1 VDNVSAIHLD
11 NRLVHYE
18 VVGRRGQP
26 IIFLHSWLGS
36 WRYWLPTMEHVADR
50 YRTYALDFWGFGE
63 SDRHDSA
70 FTVSEYVDM
79 LYGFMDQ
86 LGLSKVNLAG
96 HGLGG
101 MVAIRAA
108 SEQPERFLKIMVV
121 NTPIQGA
128 QVQSVAKPGAL
139 LRLLG
144 RSTPTNV
151 WARLIRQLNVDYP
164 QILAEIIEDT
174 ESLSENLVQ
183 RVLASII
190 ETDLR
195 PDLARLE
202 LPLLAVYGE
211 KDGIVD
217 ASHAS
222 YLQEDHGHLQ
232 QVLKFPRS
240 NHLPFL
246 DQPNVFSRMLL
257 DFLASQ
263 GTPVEMKAEWRRRVS
278 QLEYI

>member
-1 VDNVSAIHLD
+1 
-11 NRLVHYE
+11 
-18 VVGRRGQP
+18 
-26 IIFLHSWLGS
+26 
-36 WRYWLPTMEHVADR
+36 
-50 YRTYALDFWGFGE
+50 
-63 SDRHDSA
+63 
-70 FTVSEYVDM
+70 
-79 LYGFMDQ
+79 
-86 LGLSKVNLAG
+86 
-96 HGLGG
+96 

-128 QVQSVAKPGAL
+128 QVQAVVKPGAL
-139 LRLLG
+139 SRLLG

-164 QILAEIIEDT
+164 PILAEIIEDT

-183 RVLASII
+183 RVLTSII

-211 KDGIVD
+211 RDGIVD
-217 ASHAS
+217 GTHAS

-240 NHLPFL
+240 NHFPFL
-246 DQPNVFSRMLL
+246 DQPNIFSRMLL

-278 QLEYI
+278 QLDYI